1 MPKDADR
8 RWLSSIG
15 GDVSA
20 LQVLGDCHF
29 LGLFLAD
36 IVDSGRNIHLV
47 GQERGAVSALPVYD
61 FVAVGFLKG
70 AQTDGLQHSLLTYA
84 VGKFA
89 KGYIIELTARV
100 ERVGTDVGECHG
112 CGGYSIC

>member
-1 MPKDADR
+1 M
-8 RWLSSIG
+8 
-15 GDVSA
+15 
-20 LQVLGDCHF
+20 QVLGDCHF
-29 LGLFLAD
+29 LGLFFGD

-47 GQERGAVSALPVYD
+47 GQERGAVSALPVDD

-70 AQTDGLQHSLLTYA
+70 AQTDGLQNSLLPYA

-89 KGYIIELTARV
+89 EGYIIELTAGV

-112 CGGYSIC
+112 CGGYSVC